1 MFRSKEF
8 ILAVA
13 LAGVLIFTGC
23 EHSRIIVEPD
33 TSSQISGSF
42 QGESSL
48 GQAVSL
54 IVHDGKV
61 TRVAFFSKH
70 EYFGIVDDALAVIS
84 KNQFSFSYGWPEIG
98 TLGFSVSGTFKDD
111 EFYGTV
117 TKTQGRQP
125 NQRQFSG
132 TWRAGRSKS
141 LLSYPDPIKIVSGQG
156 IYFISENGI
165 GALRVVQVPDSTIA
179 RIVIDRLNSDVLQII
194 GIKEGNTA
202 MVIQDSSEPPLLGK
216 LNIAVAAN

>member
-1 MFRSKEF
+1 MFRSREF

-13 LAGVLIFTGC
+13 LAGVFIFTSC
-23 EHSRIIVEPD
+23 EHSRMIVEPD
-33 TSSQISGSF
+33 ASSQISGSF

-48 GQAVSL
+48 GQTVSL
-54 IVHDGKV
+54 IVKDGKV
-61 TRVAFFSKH
+61 SRVTFFSRH
-70 EYFGIVDDALAVIS
+70 EYFGVADDALAVIS
-84 KNQFSFSYGWPEIG
+84 KNQFSFSYGRPEIG
-98 TLGFSVSGTFKDD
+98 TLGFSVSGTYKDD

-117 TKTQGRQP
+117 TKIQGKQP

-141 LLSYPDPIKIVSGQG
+141 LLSYPNPIKVVSGHG

-165 GALRVVQVPDSTIA
+165 GALKVVQAPDSTIA
-179 RIVIDRLNSDVLQII
+179 RIVIDRRNANILQIL

-216 LNIAVAAN
+216 LNIAIAAN

>member
-23 EHSRIIVEPD
+23 EHSRTIAEPD
-33 TSSQISGSF
+33 ISSQISGSF

-48 GQAVSL
+48 GQTVSL
-54 IVHDGKV
+54 IVCDGKV
-61 TRVAFFSKH
+61 TRVTFFSKH
-70 EYFGIVDDALAVIS
+70 EYFGVADDALAVIT
-84 KNQFSFSYGWPEIG
+84 KNQFSFSYGGPEIG
-98 TLGFSVSGTFKDD
+98 TLGFSVSGTFKEN

-117 TKTQGRQP
+117 TKIQGRQP
-125 NQRQFSG
+125 NQRQISG

-141 LLSYPDPIKIVSGQG
+141 LLSYPNPIKIVSGRA
-156 IYFISENGI
+156 IYFVSENGI
-165 GALRVVQVPDSTIA
+165 GSLQVVQGPDSTIA
-179 RIVIDRLNSDVLQII
+179 RIVVDRLNSDILQII

-202 MVIQDSSEPPLLGK
+202 MVIQDSSVPPLLGK